1 LGRHVLLPASFD
13 VWVGGDATATLHA
26 QFTITA
32 G

>member
-1 LGRHVLLPASFD
+1 VTDASTFD